1 MAVDLGA
8 ARESERRVAV
18 RAIKQKHRARQR
30 PARPQSS
37 EKSVPVRAGVGA
49 LHSRLAVLPEAS
61 GASCALRAVQHL
73 SGRDGGSWVAGRT
86 LLIVIAG
93 PALAARRLVLVH
105 VGCRTPAVASTICSA
120 K

>member
-61 GASCALRAVQHL
+61 GASCALRAESRSTCQ
-73 SGRDGGSWVAGRT
+73 DGTGDLGWQGE
-86 LLIVIAG
+86 L
-93 PALAARRLVLVH
+93 
-105 VGCRTPAVASTICSA
+105 C
-120 K
+120 